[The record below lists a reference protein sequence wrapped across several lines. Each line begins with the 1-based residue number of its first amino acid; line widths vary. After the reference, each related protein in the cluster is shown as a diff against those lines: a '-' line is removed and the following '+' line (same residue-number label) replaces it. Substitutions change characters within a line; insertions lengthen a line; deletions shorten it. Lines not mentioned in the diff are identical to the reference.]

1 METREEYFTE
11 IAELAVN
18 ALVEAYRKIYGLA
31 DDETTAQNKT
41 RDMIIN
47 RLDISEEELSAIWNG
62 HTDEAYDIYT
72 EKSEPLHDYEVTI
85 SVNYAANIH
94 VKAKDEDEAREYVA
108 DNLSSNSTEIYMDD
122 DENVLED
129 IDTGVDFPEWEIEN
143 VYDCGEYEE

>member
-1 METREEYFTE
+1 MNTKEVYFTE

-47 RLDISEEELSAIWNG
+47 RLDISEEELAAIWNG
-62 HTDEAYDIYT
+62 HTDEAYKIYT
-72 EKSEPLHDYEVTI
+72 ESAEPLHEYELNI
-85 SVNYAANIH
+85 SVNYTTNIH

-108 DNLSSNSTEIYMDD
+108 DNLYAHSTEVYMDD
-122 DENVLED
+122 DENVIEEL
-129 IDTGVDFPEWEIEN
+129 DTGCDFAEWEIEG